1 MYLRL
6 PFIPTLIHNKQA
18 QMLKIIILDEK
29 KRKGVLN
36 MAAAVYALS
45 TIIRYAHLTRST
57 SAGARLSQQCYASL
71 IAYMFTRVLRRCCY
85 DAVAS

>member
-1 MYLRL
+1 VIDIMHQLL
-6 PFIPTLIHNKQA
+6 GTNILHVFVIVLAINVDAIQA

-45 TIIRYAHLTRST
+45 TIIRYVH
-57 SAGARLSQQCYASL
+57 
-71 IAYMFTRVLRRCCY
+71 
-85 DAVAS
+85 